1 MRVSTAYGGY
11 SPALLASGIPLLV
24 LGSALST
31 YLGLAATK
39 GLHWLEVLCA
49 IAVMFA
55 PMFLM
60 KFVSKANPDLLTVF
74 ALELGFFM
82 LAAGL
87 RQIARRRWLSIDW
100 VMCRPERVLVI
111 RGA

>member
-1 MRVSTAYGGY
+1 M
-11 SPALLASGIPLLV
+11 
-24 LGSALST
+24 ST

-60 KFVSKANPDLLTVF
+60 KFVSKANPDLLMVF